1 MKTTSTLTKILMV
14 LIFVLLMCLILDFL
28 ALHDIRNDYVSNS
41 VIDRFYPNSLSVLPS
56 WSGTTGEWAIV
67 QMSFLI
73 KLIVAVITMI
83 VLWKLHRKIRLTQ

>member
-41 VIDRFYPNSLSVLPS
+41 VIDRFSPNTLSVLPE
-56 WSGTTGEWAIV
+56 WSRTMGEWAIV
-67 QMSFLI
+67 QTSFLI
-73 KLIVAVITMI
+73 KLVVAVITMI
-83 VLWKLHRKIRLTQ
+83 VLWTLKRKIRLMQ

>member
-1 MKTTSTLTKILMV
+1 MKTTSALTKILMA
-14 LIFVLLMCLILDFL
+14 LIMVLLICLFLDFL
-28 ALHDIRNDYVSNS
+28 AFHDIRNDYVSNS

-56 WSGTTGEWAIV
+56 WSSTTGEWAIV